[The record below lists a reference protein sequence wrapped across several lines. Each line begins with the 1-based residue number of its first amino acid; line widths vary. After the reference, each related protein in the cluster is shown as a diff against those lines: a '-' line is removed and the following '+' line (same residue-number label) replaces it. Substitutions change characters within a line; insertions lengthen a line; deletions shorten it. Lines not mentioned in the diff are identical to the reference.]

1 MSFHVP
7 SNESVKESLKIYSDI
22 SFYKKGGFKAV
33 YKGIKEEIIEAVKL
47 NYIPDISE
55 PGITEEIVEQY
66 RKRINRE
73 INILSKCSSPYIVR
87 LGGLSLKEIK
97 IESNNY
103 AVYSEEFLDGE
114 TLFDIVKQG
123 FQPNEKEL
131 KLLAQ
136 SMLVAINELWEINQ
150 SIHRDIKTLN
160 IKKTNIPERQFVLF
174 DLGIAFSRTE
184 TPITINP
191 FQVPGTRQNLAP
203 EMFDPNFRNSIDF
216 RSDLYTLGITL
227 YEYATGKHPLAE
239 PGEDVMIT
247 ISKILRET
255 PISIKTLRSDLS
267 ENFANLIDQWLKKK
281 PHLRPS
287 NLGYISKILGE

>member
-7 SNESVKESLKIYSDI
+7 SEENVKESLEIYSNI
-22 SFYKKGGFKAV
+22 SFYRKGGFKAV
-33 YKGIKEEIIEAVKL
+33 YKGIREEIIEAVKL
-47 NYIPDISE
+47 NYIPDINE
-55 PGITEEIVEQY
+55 PDMTEEIVNQY

-73 INILSKCSSPYIVR
+73 INILSKCSSPSIVR

-97 IESNNY
+97 IESKNY
-103 AVYSEEFLDGE
+103 AVYSEEFLEGE
-114 TLFDIVKQG
+114 TLFDIIKQG

-136 SMLVAINELWEINQ
+136 SMLNAISELWKINQ

-160 IKKTNIPERQFVLF
+160 IKKTNNPERQFVLF

-287 NLGYISKILGE
+287 NLEYISKILGE

>member
-7 SNESVKESLKIYSDI
+7 SDENVKESLEIYSNI
-22 SFYKKGGFKAV
+22 SFYRKGGFKAV
-33 YKGIKEEIIEAVKL
+33 YKGIREDIIEAVKL

-55 PGITEEIVEQY
+55 PDMTEEIVNQY

-73 INILSKCSSPYIVR
+73 INILSKCSSPSIVR

-103 AVYSEEFLDGE
+103 AVYSEEFLEGE
-114 TLFDIVKQG
+114 TLFDIIKQG

-136 SMLVAINELWEINQ
+136 SMLNAISELWKINQ
-150 SIHRDIKTLN
+150 YIHRDIKTLN
-160 IKKTNIPERQFVLF
+160 IKKTNNPERQFVLF

-227 YEYATGKHPLAE
+227 YEFATGKHPLAE

-287 NLGYISKILGE
+287 NLEYISKILGE

>member
-7 SNESVKESLKIYSDI
+7 SNENVKESLKIYSDI

-73 INILSKCSSPYIVR
+73 LIFYLSVLHLTSFDWEDYHQR
-87 LGGLSLKEIK
+87 NK

-150 SIHRDIKTLN
+150 AIHRDIKTLN
-160 IKKTNIPERQFVLF
+160 IKKQIFLKDSLF
-174 DLGIAFSRTE
+174 CL
-184 TPITINP
+184 
-191 FQVPGTRQNLAP
+191 
-203 EMFDPNFRNSIDF
+203 
-216 RSDLYTLGITL
+216 
-227 YEYATGKHPLAE
+227 
-239 PGEDVMIT
+239 
-247 ISKILRET
+247 ILE
-255 PISIKTLRSDLS
+255 
-267 ENFANLIDQWLKKK
+267 
-281 PHLRPS
+281 
-287 NLGYISKILGE
+287 